1 MRIYK
6 DFSFDAAHHLPT
18 VFPPGHPNHRLHG
31 HSYRV
36 RVTLQGRPDT
46 ETGMIA
52 EFGALGARL
61 AEIRETLDHRYLNQD
76 VPGLETPT
84 LETIAIWIWRRL
96 APATPGL
103 AAVEVCRDSDRE
115 GCVYAGEFDAAA
127 APGQPE
133 D

>member
-36 RVTLQGRPDT
+36 RVVLDGRPDP

-52 EFGALGARL
+52 EFGALGEPLAR
-61 AEIRETLDHRYLNQD
+61 IRDALDHRYLNEE
-76 VPGLETPT
+76 VPGLERPT
-84 LETIAIWIWRRL
+84 LEAIAVWIWRRL
-96 APATPGL
+96 AAEEPAL
-103 AAVEVCRDSDRE
+103 WAVEVHRDSDRE
-115 GCVYAGEFDAAA
+115 GCVYQGEFET
-127 APGQPE
+127 GIGE
-133 D
+133 